1 MAGFSDKDLSC
12 DGFLGGALRLWQPR
26 KGYRAGMDPVLLA
39 AAVPA
44 RPGQSVLELGCGAG
58 AAILCLGTRVPGM
71 RLTGVELQPEYA
83 DLARRNADL
92 NDQTLQVIQADLTD
106 LPDDLRQ
113 RQFDHVIANPPYFR
127 AGAHT
132 GAADLGRQTALGGET
147 PLKDWIAVA
156 AKRLTP
162 RGYLHVIQRTD
173 RLPEMLNACTGR
185 LGSVEVLPL
194 AARQSRAPDL
204 ILMRARKGGKAG
216 FRLHAPLV
224 FHLGD
229 RHEQDGESYVPEISA
244 ILRHGQALSWPV

>member
-26 KGYRAGMDPVLLA
+26 KGYRAGLDPVLLA

-71 RLTGVELQPEYA
+71 RLTGVELQPDYA

-113 RQFDHVIANPPYFR
+113 LQFDHVIANPPYFR

-156 AKRLTP
+156 AKRLVP

-244 ILRHGQALSWPV
+244 ILRHGQALAWPV